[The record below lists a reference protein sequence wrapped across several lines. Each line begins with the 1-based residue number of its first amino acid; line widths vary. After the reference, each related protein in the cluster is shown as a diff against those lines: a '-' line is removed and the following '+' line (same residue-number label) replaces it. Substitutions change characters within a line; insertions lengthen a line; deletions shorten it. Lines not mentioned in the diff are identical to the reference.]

1 MSLTTFV
8 YVSPVQTIPLCD
20 QTGIPTIPF
29 DGFRSMVRC
38 GEQMSDHE
46 RCVKHY
52 HSRRAGPSHAK
63 THRGASIAEPTRV
76 RISSVAARMVLAS
89 VSLSLVLPMFACGSN
104 PVAPAP
110 VTPSA
115 ATFTVSTLSF
125 TSDPQDF
132 VGQGQSPVYTLQN
145 AAFLQYVARS
155 GGFISVAVQPKDEP
169 PSAQWS
175 LIIMAPTG
183 QLITPGSYDTMRL
196 STNSTY
202 GLDFVGNMHGCNNE
216 AGHMV
221 IHSVEVGPDLMG
233 LKHFRVSFENHCDG
247 RSAALRGE
255 VAVLA
260 DPWR

>member
-1 MSLTTFV
+1 
-8 YVSPVQTIPLCD
+8 
-20 QTGIPTIPF
+20 
-29 DGFRSMVRC
+29 MV
-38 GEQMSDHE
+38 
-46 RCVKHY
+46 
-52 HSRRAGPSHAK
+52 
-63 THRGASIAEPTRV
+63 I
-76 RISSVAARMVLAS
+76 AS
-89 VSLSLVLPMFACGSN
+89 VSLSPVLLMFACGSS
-104 PVAPAP
+104 PAAPAP

-132 VGQGQSPVYTLQN
+132 VGQGQARVYTLQN
-145 AAFLQYVARS
+145 AVFLQSVGRS

-221 IHSVEVGPDLMG
+221 IHSVEVGPDLMS

-247 RSAALRGE
+247 RSAILRGE